1 VEEGILPVVFETVDA
16 DELDDEGD
24 EDELDEDDDDAED
37 EDDEEEEELDEDN
50 AGLDALFSCTAV
62 LISSMPALGPSIL
75 GPASFSTFLL
85 FPPPSITEAEAEAD
99 LFRAELSALK
109 RILIISSSPFPSPT
123 LRRALEEAER
133 PSRKTYVITSF
144 SSTTSRTRLPA
155 NNSNPSISSKM
166 SLVDGAVSR
175 TVERDCRICF
185 FSSEIV
191 EIVVGIGRRSFD
203 SLNGASS
210 WRRTRILR

>member
-16 DELDDEGD
+16 DELDDDEDEDED
-24 EDELDEDDDDAED
+24 EDELEDDEDDDD
-37 EDDEEEEELDEDN
+37 EEELDEEDD
-50 AGLDALFSCTAV
+50 GLDALFSSTAV
-62 LISSMPALGPSIL
+62 LRSSLPALEPSIL
-75 GPASFSTFLL
+75 GTASFSTFLL
-85 FPPPSITEAEAEAD
+85 FPAPPITETEAEAD

-109 RILIISSSPFPSPT
+109 RILIISSYIPFLS
-123 LRRALEEAER
+123 LAWRD
-133 PSRKTYVITSF
+133 RKTYVITSF

-210 WRRTRILR
+210 WRRTRIVR